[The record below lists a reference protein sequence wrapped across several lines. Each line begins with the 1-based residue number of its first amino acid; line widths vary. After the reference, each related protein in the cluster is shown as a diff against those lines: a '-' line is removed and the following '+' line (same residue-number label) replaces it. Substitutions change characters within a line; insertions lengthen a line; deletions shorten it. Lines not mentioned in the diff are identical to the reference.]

1 MHNTYSYR
9 SSTFLSLLLLELLNG
24 LEQSSV
30 VGDAIH
36 TCILLILF
44 GVYIPQ
50 QLNNI
55 NVLLLLWAL
64 LL

>member
-1 MHNTYSYR
+1 MHNTHSYR

-24 LEQSSV
+24 LEQSPV
-30 VGDAIH
+30 VSDAIH

-44 GVYIPQ
+44 RVYIPQ

-55 NVLLLLWAL
+55 DVLLLLWAL